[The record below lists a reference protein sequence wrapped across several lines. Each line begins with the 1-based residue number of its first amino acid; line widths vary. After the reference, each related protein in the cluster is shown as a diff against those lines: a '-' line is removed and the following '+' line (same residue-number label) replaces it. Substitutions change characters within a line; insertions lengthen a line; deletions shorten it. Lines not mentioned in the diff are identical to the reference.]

1 MKNKKELPKLP
12 RGMGSYSYEKNGDI
26 RYRKTIDGNSISV
39 TGTSIAE
46 VNKLMKAKEDETLR
60 KIKAGIKKESTGT
73 LQENMNTWM
82 TLYKK
87 EEVIPRTYDRIEST
101 YLTHIV
107 GSELGT
113 MQEKSITS
121 EDVQRFMKDLTNHSD
136 KKDGEKLSY
145 SSKKKVYE
153 LLNQY
158 FRYRYIKE
166 PYLNPMLT
174 VTKPKQEV
182 EKVDEE
188 LVVWND
194 NEIEKICRE
203 ATKPFR
209 EGVEGYKHG
218 LAIIFIMWIFCRIGE
233 ALALQWKDI
242 DIENGMIS
250 ITKSYSRVRA
260 RDGSKAGKYESK
272 IVKTKNKKN
281 RTFKMSQMAI
291 DAIRSY
297 KRIKSPVS
305 EEEFVFSTPHGILT
319 VTSITRMY
327 KNIIKRTEGI
337 NHNKNVTIHGLRH
350 TGISYFLR
358 HGVPVE
364 VISRMAGHQS
374 IQITIDTYYSV
385 IEEQKQKALDDLNKA
400 ARINFLNESEES
412 TNETDNNQD

>member
-1 MKNKKELPKLP
+1 MKRELPKLP
-12 RGMGSYSYEKNGDI
+12 KGMGTYDYMPNGDI
-26 RYRKTIDGNSISV
+26 RYRKSISGIRISV
-39 TGTSIAE
+39 SGSSIAE
-46 VNKLMKAKEDETLR
+46 VNRLMKEKESETTK
-60 KIKAGIKKESTGT
+60 KIKTGIKKEETGT
-73 LQENMNTWM
+73 LQQNMNDWIV
-82 TLYKK
+82 LYKK

-113 MQEKSITS
+113 MQEKAIKP
-121 EDVQRFMKDLTNHSD
+121 EDIQKFMLDLKNHGNNN
-136 KKDGEKLSY
+136 DGDKLSY

-153 LLNQY
+153 LLSQY

-174 VTKPKQEV
+174 VTRPKQDV
-182 EKVDEE
+182 EKLDEE
-188 LVVWND
+188 LVVWD
-194 NEIEKICRE
+194 DDEIEKICKE
-203 ATKPFR
+203 AVRPFR

-218 LAIIFIMWIFCRIGE
+218 LAILFIMWVFCRLGE

-242 DIENGMIS
+242 DIENGMLS
-250 ITKSYSRVRA
+250 ITKSYSRVKIRN
-260 RDGSKAGKYESK
+260 GVNAGKYEYK
-272 IVKTKNKKN
+272 MVKTKNKKN

-291 DAIRSY
+291 DAISEY
-297 KRIKSPVS
+297 KKIKNPKS
-305 EEEFVFSTPHGILT
+305 EEEFVFATKQGILT

-327 KNIIKRTEGI
+327 KNIINKTDGI
-337 NHNKNVTIHGLRH
+337 NHDKNVTIHGLRH

-364 VISRMAGHQS
+364 VVSRMAGHQS

-400 ARINFLNESEES
+400 ARINFLEK
-412 TNETDNNQD
+412 

>member
-1 MKNKKELPKLP
+1 MKNQKELPKLP

-39 TGTSIAE
+39 TGQSIAE
-46 VNKLMKAKEDETLR
+46 VNRLMKAKEDETIK
-60 KIKAGIKKESTGT
+60 KIKAGIKKQTTGT
-73 LQENMNTWM
+73 LQENMNEWM

-87 EEVIPRTYDRIEST
+87 EEVIERTYDRIEST

-113 MQEKSITS
+113 MQEKSITAQ
-121 EDVQRFMKDLTNHSD
+121 DIQQFMKDLKNHSEN
-136 KKDGEKLSY
+136 KEGEKLSY

-158 FRYRYIKE
+158 FRYKYIKE

-174 VTKPKQEV
+174 VTKPKQDV
-182 EKVDEE
+182 EKVNEE
-188 LVVWND
+188 LIIWDD

-203 ATKPFR
+203 AAKPYK
-209 EGVEGYKHG
+209 EGIEGYKHG
-218 LAIIFIMWIFCRIGE
+218 LAIIFIMWSFCRIGE

-242 DIENGMIS
+242 DIGNGMLS
-250 ITKSYSRVRA
+250 ITKSYSRVKIRE
-260 RDGSKAGKYESK
+260 GVNAGKYQNK

-291 DAIRSY
+291 DAIRGY
-297 KRIKSPVS
+297 KKIKQPKT
-305 EEEFVFSTPHGILT
+305 ENEYVFSTKNGILT

-327 KNIIKRTEGI
+327 QNIIARTDGI
-337 NHNKNVTIHGLRH
+337 DHDKHVTIHGLRH

-364 VISRMAGHQS
+364 VVSRMAGHQS

-385 IEEQKQKALDDLNKA
+385 IEEQKQKAIEDLNKV
-400 ARINFLNESEES
+400 ARIKFLNESEEMN
-412 TNETDNNQD
+412 NETNSPKN

>member
-60 KIKAGIKKESTGT
+60 KIKVGIKKESTGT
-73 LQENMNTWM
+73 LQENMNEWM

-107 GSELGT
+107 GSDLGV
-113 MQEKSITS
+113 MQEKSITA
-121 EDVQRFMKDLTNHSD
+121 EDVQRFMKYLTNHND

-174 VTKPKQEV
+174 VTKPKQDV

-209 EGVEGYKHG
+209 EGIEGYKHG

-250 ITKSYSRVRA
+250 ITKSYSRVRV

-291 DAIRSY
+291 DAICSY
-297 KRIKSPVS
+297 KKIKSPVS

-400 ARINFLNESEES
+400 ARINFLNESEED
-412 TNETDNNQD
+412 TNETDDTQN

>member
-1 MKNKKELPKLP
+1 MRKELPKLP
-12 RGMGSYSYEKNGDI
+12 KGMGAYDYLPNGDI
-26 RYRKTIDGNSISV
+26 RYRKSVKGTRISV
-39 TGTSIAE
+39 TGTTISE
-46 VNKLMKAKEDETLR
+46 VNKLMKQKEDETLK
-60 KIKAGIKKESTGT
+60 KIKIGIKKESTGT
-73 LQENMNTWM
+73 LQENMNEWM

-87 EEVIPRTYDRIEST
+87 EDVIPRTYDRIEST

-113 MQEKSITS
+113 MQEKSIKP
-121 EDVQRFMKDLTNHSD
+121 EDIQRFMKELKNHGD
-136 KKDGEKLSY
+136 KKEDKDLSY

-166 PYLNPMLT
+166 PYLNPMLQ
-174 VTKPKQEV
+174 VTKPKQDV

-188 LVVWND
+188 LIVWD
-194 NEIEKICRE
+194 DYEIEKICRE
-203 ATKPFR
+203 ASKPFR

-242 DIENGMIS
+242 DIDNSMIS
-250 ITKSYSRVRA
+250 ITKSYSRIRI
-260 RDGSKAGKYESK
+260 RDGINAGKYEYK

-291 DAIRSY
+291 DAIKGY
-297 KRIKSPVS
+297 KNIKKPKS
-305 EEEFVFSTPHGILT
+305 ENEYVFSSNNKILT

-327 KNIIKRTEGI
+327 SNIINRTEGI
-337 NHNKNVTIHGLRH
+337 DHTKHVTMHGLRH

-358 HGVPVE
+358 HGVPIE
-364 VISRMAGHQS
+364 VVSRMAGHQS

-385 IEEQKQKALDDLNKA
+385 IEEQKQKAIDDLNKA
-400 ARINFLNESEES
+400 ARINYLDLEEESES
-412 TNETDNNQD
+412 DNETNDNQD

>member
-1 MKNKKELPKLP
+1 MKRELPKLP
-12 RGMGSYSYEKNGDI
+12 KGMGTYDYMPNGDI
-26 RYRKTIDGNSISV
+26 RYRKSISGIRISV
-39 TGTSIAE
+39 SGSSIAE
-46 VNKLMKAKEDETLR
+46 VNRLMKEKESETTK
-60 KIKAGIKKESTGT
+60 KIKTGIKKEETGT
-73 LQENMNTWM
+73 LQQNMNDWM
-82 TLYKK
+82 VLYKK

-113 MQEKSITS
+113 MQEKAIKP
-121 EDVQRFMKDLTNHSD
+121 EDIQKFMLDLKNHGNNN
-136 KKDGEKLSY
+136 DGDKLSY

-153 LLNQY
+153 LLSQY

-174 VTKPKQEV
+174 VTRPKQDV
-182 EKVDEE
+182 EKLDEE
-188 LVVWND
+188 LVVWD
-194 NEIEKICRE
+194 DDEIEKICKE
-203 ATKPFR
+203 AVRPFR

-218 LAIIFIMWIFCRIGE
+218 LAILFIMWVFCRLGE

-242 DIENGMIS
+242 DIENGMLS
-250 ITKSYSRVRA
+250 ITKSYSRVKIRT
-260 RDGSKAGKYESK
+260 GINAGKYEYK
-272 IVKTKNKKN
+272 MVKTKNKKN

-291 DAIRSY
+291 DAISEY
-297 KRIKSPVS
+297 KKIKNPKS
-305 EEEFVFSTPHGILT
+305 EEEFVFATKQGILT

-327 KNIIKRTEGI
+327 KNIINKTDGI
-337 NHNKNVTIHGLRH
+337 NHDKNVTIHGLRH

-364 VISRMAGHQS
+364 VVSRMAGHQS

-400 ARINFLNESEES
+400 ARINFLEK
-412 TNETDNNQD
+412 